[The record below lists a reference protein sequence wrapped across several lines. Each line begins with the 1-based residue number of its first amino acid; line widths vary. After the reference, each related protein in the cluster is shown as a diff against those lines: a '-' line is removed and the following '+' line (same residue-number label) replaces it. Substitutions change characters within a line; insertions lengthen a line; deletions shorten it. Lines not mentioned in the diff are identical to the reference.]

1 MQTRYETHA
10 LLRHTKEN
18 EKDVLINVT
27 TNAETSVKRMH
38 CDAIPRKTQKPS

>member
-18 EKDVLINVT
+18 TKAVLTDVDTRVKSCIVT
-27 TNAETSVKRMH
+27 P
-38 CDAIPRKTQKPS
+38 IPRKTQKPS